1 MSHRQFNSIE
11 WTQALGLAR
20 HSCARGFRDGLSPAD
35 IMRAFGLVEEE
46 QAADWSHA
54 VQAIAAVICAAP
66 SRRAA

>member
-1 MSHRQFNSIE
+1 MNQRQLNPIE

-20 HSCARGFRDGLSPAD
+20 QSCARVFRDGRSPAEA
-35 IMRAFGLVEEE
+35 MRAFGLVAEE